1 MKKRLL
7 LGSTKGALHAAP
19 VLRAFLTT
27 AVIAVASVCHA
38 TTLTVATPNDA
49 DNGTTLSPK
58 FGILINFDNQTPFST
73 LASNA
78 YASAGVQS
86 IASTQ
91 SSNPLTVYPFSS
103 QSAPNYVSTAN
114 FGGGMTVTLTNLT
127 NIIGIG
133 VSESDGSPL
142 SLSALGATGNT
153 LGTFN
158 VTVPSGGNTP
168 FNAYYILQDPTN
180 DIKSLQLIAGGQFA
194 VDDIQFAPEPVSFL
208 LGGAGLLLLGLVNLR
223 RRRA

>member
-7 LGSTKGALHAAP
+7 LAST
-19 VLRAFLTT
+19 
-27 AVIAVASVCHA
+27 VIAFTSLCGA

-58 FGILINFDNQTPFST
+58 FGTLINFDSLTAFST

-91 SSNPLTVYPFSS
+91 AANPLTVFPFSS
-103 QSAPNYVSTAN
+103 QSAPNFVSTAN
-114 FGGGMTVTLTNLT
+114 FAGGLSVTLTNLT
-127 NIIGIG
+127 NMIGIG
-133 VSESDGSPL
+133 VSDSDGAPL
-142 SLSALGATGNT
+142 SLAALGATGNT
-153 LGTFN
+153 LGNFS
-158 VTVPSGGNTP
+158 VTVPSTGNTP
-168 FNAYYILQDPTN
+168 FNAYYILQDPTS
-180 DIKSLQLIAGGQFA
+180 DIKSLQLVAAGQFA
-194 VDDIQFAPEPVSFL
+194 VDDIQLATAAPEPVSFVL
-208 LGGAGLLLLGLVNLR
+208 AGAGLLLFGCVNLR

>member
-7 LGSTKGALHAAP
+7 LAST
-19 VLRAFLTT
+19 
-27 AVIAVASVCHA
+27 VIAFTSLCRA

-58 FGILINFDNQTPFST
+58 FGILINFDSLTPLST

-91 SSNPLTVYPFSS
+91 AANPLTVYPFSS

-114 FGGGMTVTLTNLT
+114 FTGGLTVTLNNLT

-133 VSESDGSPL
+133 VSESDGAPL
-142 SLSALGATGNT
+142 SLAALGATG
-153 LGTFN
+153 LGTFS
-158 VTVPSGGNTP
+158 VTVPLTGNTP
-168 FNAYYILQDPTN
+168 FNAYYILQDPTS
-180 DIKSLQLIAGGQFA
+180 DIKSLQLIASGQFA

-208 LGGAGLLLLGLVNLR
+208 LAGAGLLLLGCVNLR
-223 RRRA
+223 RRRAQ